1 MKQLFIIPS
10 GTAYP
15 TDATVATDGTKLLA
29 GQMAFTQIAGSG
41 DKRIPTLI
49 DKLGK
54 VGAAP
59 NQSDMKE
66 DDIFFIYGRGEN
78 SQVIS
83 GVIDALTHTVT
94 KATPKEGVVF
104 SQEITLP
111 IPEKGLNYS
120 LELQKKGVVFHERN
134 LWTVTETYRQGKV
147 TTAEQ
152 LAKSLGEQLQNMA
165 GSGDLNIEVTIEGA
179 KVKVKGKDYQD
190 WDFEAVDDAYG
201 LVTLGK
207 PTQAQAPVGDKNYVK
222 NLASV
227 CAQNRGFDNT
237 YADGASIYP
246 GYPMELTDD
255 WYDIYTI
262 HYKYGR
268 KASRTRDEAIWQD
281 VIIAVGRAKGTD
293 STLAK
298 ATENADYKSALPKIF
313 VVDKD

>member
-15 TDATVATDGTKLLA
+15 TDATVATDGTKLSA
-29 GQMAFTQIAGSG
+29 GQMAFTQMAGSG
-41 DKRIPTLI
+41 DNRIPTLI
-49 DKLGK
+49 GTDGK
-54 VGAAP
+54 VGAKP

-78 SQVIS
+78 SQAIT

-94 KATPKEGVVF
+94 KASPKEGVKF
-104 SQEITLP
+104 SREITLP
-111 IPEKGLNYS
+111 VPEKGLNYS

-147 TTAEQ
+147 TTAEE
-152 LAKSLGEQLQNMA
+152 LAASLGKQLEEMNNSDM
-165 GSGDLNIEVTIEGA
+165 LNIKVTVSGT
-179 KVKVKGKDYQD
+179 KVKVEGKDYQD

-201 LVTLGK
+201 LVTLGDQ
-207 PTQAQAPVGDKNYVK
+207 TSAQAPVCDKDYVK
-222 NLASV
+222 HLASV
-227 CAQNRGFDNT
+227 CAQNRGFNNT

-281 VIIAVGRAKGTD
+281 VIIAVGRVKGAD
-293 STLAK
+293 STLAN

-313 VVDKD
+313 VVDKA

>member
-10 GTAYP
+10 GTTYP
-15 TDATVATDGTKLLA
+15 TDTTVVTDGTKLSA
-29 GQMAFTQIAGSG
+29 GQMAFAQMAGSG
-41 DKRIPTLI
+41 DSRIATLI
-49 DKLGK
+49 TKLGK
-54 VGAAP
+54 VGAA
-59 NQSDMKE
+59 DMKE
-66 DDIFFIYGRGEN
+66 DDIFFMYGRGEN
-78 SQVIS
+78 SQAIT

-94 KATPKEGVVF
+94 KASPKEGVKF
-104 SQEITLP
+104 SREITLP
-111 IPEKGLNYS
+111 VPEKGLNYS

-152 LAKSLGEQLQNMA
+152 LAKSLGEQLKNMA
-165 GSGDLNIEVTIEGA
+165 GSGDLNVEVTIEGA

-201 LVTLGK
+201 LVTLGD
-207 PTQAQAPVGDKNYVK
+207 PVHAQAPVGDKNYVK

-268 KASRTRDEAIWQD
+268 KASRTRDESIWQD
-281 VIIAVGRAKGTD
+281 VIIAVGRVKDATGVKKTG
-293 STLAK
+293 
-298 ATENADYKSALPKIF
+298 TENADYSAALPKIF
-313 VVDKD
+313 VVDKA

>member
-10 GTAYP
+10 GTTYP
-15 TDATVATDGTKLLA
+15 TDATVATDGTKLSA
-29 GQMAFTQIAGSG
+29 GQMAFAQMAGSG
-41 DKRIPTLI
+41 DSRIATLI
-49 DKLGK
+49 DKSGK
-54 VGAAP
+54 VGVTP
-59 NQSDMKE
+59 NQTDMKE
-66 DDIFFIYGRGEN
+66 DDIFFMYGRGEN
-78 SQVIS
+78 SQVIT

-94 KATPKEGVVF
+94 KASPKEGVKF
-104 SQEITLP
+104 SCEITLP
-111 IPEKGLNYS
+111 TPEKGLNYS

-147 TTAEQ
+147 TTAEE
-152 LAKSLGEQLQNMA
+152 LAKSLGEQLKNMA
-165 GSGDLNIEVTIEGA
+165 GSGDLDVEVTIEGA

-201 LVTLGK
+201 LVTLGT
-207 PTQAQAPVGDKNYVK
+207 PVHAQAPVGDKNYVK

-281 VIIAVGRAKGTD
+281 VIIAVGRTKGTD

-298 ATENADYKSALPKIF
+298 ATENADYKAAIPAIF
-313 VVDKD
+313 VVDKA